1 MFQTKHLSDYHTIL
15 MNLYMIAGS
24 DDYWDMRIQ
33 EKLSFLLTLL
43 MEDARGGENAAGN
56 ISDTVD
62 IH

>member
-1 MFQTKHLSDYHTIL
+1 